1 MKTGKKLAL
10 IIGLL
15 VVYILVIN
23 FIAAGLGSSVNSV
36 SGEDSN
42 SNGSMIKLGVSDS
55 VSVSVVRERFYGV
68 YHISNGNNN
77 LFLFWL
83 IKVPVEIK
91 GFSFFW
97 IHLIFVLSCGVT
109 WWLLSDEKVYKEK
122 DTYFEYEKLA

>member
-10 IIGLL
+10 MFGLL
-15 VVYILVIN
+15 LVYLLLVN
-23 FIAAGLGSSVNSV
+23 FIAARMSYSNGSTD
-36 SGEDSN
+36 GEDSY
-42 SNGSMIKLGVSDS
+42 SSGGMVKLGVSDS

-97 IHLIFVLSCGVT
+97 IHLIFTVSCGCI
-109 WWLLSDEKVYKEK
+109 WWLLSDEKVYKQQS
-122 DTYFEYEKLA
+122 TYFEYEKLA